1 MAAAATAN
9 IAKAGRRPAAAPV
22 GEVVDGGSAAGEGD
36 TSELGLG
43 DTAESGAGAA
53 AAGVGAGVAAAL
65 GAGAGAAT
73 LGAGAGALGAG
84 TGPRWA
90 AAWPPAAA
98 PLRGTT
104 PGPAPWRPRPGAR
117 ARRGR
122 RGEKRPLFEMSLLVG
137 SLASLLACL
146 WLRGVSVSFC
156 V

>member
-43 DTAESGAGAA
+43 DTAESEPRGG
-53 AAGVGAGVAAAL
+53 GRCGRRVAAAL
-65 GAGAGAAT
+65 GPEPARR

-84 TGPRWA
+84 TGATVGGGVA
-90 AAWPPAAA
+90 ACGSAA
-98 PLRGTT
+98 PGTT

-146 WLRGVSVSFC
+146 WLRGVSVGFC